1 MGDFGC
7 HLLHVS
13 DVKSD
18 FGGRRCWN
26 ATAKGGK
33 MKINSI
39 NQIGS
44 VKFKDEDRLPVN
56 LGYESYTLKNFRN
69 IPQIR
74 KLSEDRVRA
83 IEIVG
88 QVLPFKTNNYVID
101 NLIDWNRV
109 PDDPMF
115 ILNFPQK
122 EMLLPEHYQ
131 KIATLY
137 DQGAA
142 SEAIERAAMEIRWEL
157 NPHPA
162 GQKSNIP
169 TLDGLKLK
177 GSQHKYRETVLF
189 FPSQGQTCHAYCTF
203 CFRWPQFVGMKEI
216 KFAMNETDLLLEYIH
231 QHSDVTDLL
240 FTGGDPLIMK
250 TKILAGYI
258 ESVLDADFPH
268 LKTIRIGTKALGYW
282 PYRFVSDDDAD
293 ELIGLFEKIIR
304 SGRHVAIMAHFN
316 HPRELETDI
325 VREAISRIRET
336 GAEIRTQSPVLR
348 HINDQPEIWA
358 RMWQR
363 QVELGCIPY
372 YMFVARNTGA
382 QHYFSVTLENTWHIF
397 RGAYK
402 RVSGLARTARG
413 PSMSAYPGKIQI
425 LGVSEVGSEKVF
437 VMRMLQGRNPE
448 WVARPF
454 FAKYD
459 PDATWFTDLKP
470 AFDQERFF
478 FEAP

>member
-1 MGDFGC
+1 MLITPMNHYEDNE
-7 HLLHVS
+7 LQN
-13 DVKSD
+13 
-18 FGGRRCWN
+18 R
-26 ATAKGGK
+26 
-33 MKINSI
+33 
-39 NQIGS
+39 
-44 VKFKDEDRLPVN
+44 KDITEKDH
-56 LGYESYTLKNFRN
+56 YKSYTVKNFKT
-69 IPQIR
+69 IPQIQQ
-74 KLSEDRVRA
+74 LSQEQIRD
-83 IEIVG
+83 IEIVA

-101 NLIDWNRV
+101 KLIDWQRI
-109 PDDPMF
+109 PDDPVF

-122 EMLLPEHYQ
+122 EMLQPHHYQ
-131 KIATLY
+131 RIADLF
-137 DQGAA
+137 DQGAGVD
-142 SEAIERAAMEIRWEL
+142 EIEKSVMAIRWEL

-203 CFRWPQFVGMKEI
+203 CFRWPQFAGMKDI
-216 KFAMNETDLLLEYIH
+216 KFSMNETDLLVEYIQ
-231 QHSDVTDLL
+231 QHPSITDLL
-240 FTGGDPLIMK
+240 FTGGDPLVMK

-258 ESVLDADFPH
+258 ESILDTNPPH
-268 LKTIRIGTKALGYW
+268 LKTIRIGTKALSYW

-293 ELIGLFEKIIR
+293 DLVALFEKIIK

-316 HPRELETDI
+316 HPRELEPAI
-325 VREAISRIRET
+325 VGEAIRRLRET
-336 GAEIRTQSPVLR
+336 GADIRTQSPVLK
-348 HINDQPEIWA
+348 HINDQPELWA
-358 RMWQR
+358 GMWQR
-363 QVELGCIPY
+363 QVEMGCVPY

-382 QHYFSVTLENTWHIF
+382 QHYFSVTLERAWHIF
-397 RGAYK
+397 RNAYQ

-413 PSMSAYPGKIQI
+413 PSMSAYPGKVQI
-425 LGVSEVGSEKVF
+425 LGVSEVRGEKVF

-470 AFDQERFF
+470 AFDEDRFF
-478 FEAP
+478 FE